1 MVEGSSGTF
10 FTAAECFKALAEQE
24 VSSEVSPFSLEWLV
38 SVGKSEVPVGCRSK
52 VERIVLS
59 LISN

>member
-10 FTAAECFKALAEQE
+10 FTAAECLKALVEQE

-38 SVGKSEVPVGCRSK
+38 SVEKSEVPVGCGSK

>member
-10 FTAAECFKALAEQE
+10 FTAAECLKSLVEQE

-38 SVGKSEVPVGCRSK
+38 SVEKSEVPVGCGSK
-52 VERIVLS
+52 V
-59 LISN
+59 

>member
-10 FTAAECFKALAEQE
+10 FTAAECLKALAEQE

-38 SVGKSEVPVGCRSK
+38 SVEKSEVPVGRGSK